1 MRILVVSQYF
11 WPESFRINDLVLG
24 LRDIGHDVN
33 VLTGKPNYPG
43 GVFPPGYK
51 SWGVVREKFQ
61 GVHVLRVPLVP
72 RGKGGSLS
80 LILNYLSFALMASLL
95 GPLLCRG
102 QYDAIIVFQPSPITV
117 GLPALLLKKIKKAPI
132 LFWVQDLW
140 PESLTATGAV
150 QSKLLVSLVGRLV
163 RFIYKGCDKVL
174 IQSEAFAKSI
184 QSFGV
189 DLDRLCY
196 LPNSAEGLYRPVF
209 VEKRAPERQQ
219 LPKGFL
225 VMFAGNIGVA
235 QDFNTILSAA
245 EKLKKYSDIHWVI
258 LGDGR
263 MLSWVKQQVLERK
276 LTCNFHLV
284 GRHPVEAMP
293 RYFSLAD
300 VLLVSLKSEPI
311 FALTIPAK
319 IQSYLASSKP
329 IVASL
334 DGEGARIVND
344 SGAGFTPGAENPEGL
359 ANAVLEMYRM
369 SVDKRQNMG
378 EMGRKYFELHFDRN
392 LLVKRLDGWLKE
404 VKG

>member
-33 VLTGKPNYPG
+33 VLTGKPNYPRG
-43 GVFPPGYK
+43 IVFPGYK
-51 SWGVVREKFQ
+51 SWGVGREEFQ
-61 GVHVLRVPLVP
+61 DVQVLRVPVVP
-72 RGKGGSLS
+72 RGKGGALC

-95 GPLLCRG
+95 GPILCRG

-140 PESLTATGAV
+140 PESLIATGAV
-150 QSKLLVSLVGRLV
+150 QSKLVISLVGRLV
-163 RFIYKGCDKVL
+163 RFIYKRCDKIL
-174 IQSEAFAKSI
+174 IQSQAFAKPI

-189 DLDRLCY
+189 ELDRLCY
-196 LPNSAEGLYRPVF
+196 LPNSAEGLYSPVL
-209 VEKRAPERQQ
+209 VDKGAPERQL

-235 QDFNTILSAA
+235 QDFNTILAAA
-245 EKLKKYSDIHWVI
+245 EKLKVYSDIHWVI

-263 MLSWVKQQVLERK
+263 MLSWVKEQVLERK
-276 LTCNFHLV
+276 LTGNFHLV

-344 SGAGFTPGAENPEGL
+344 SGAGFAPGAENPEGL
-359 ANAVLEMYRM
+359 ASAVMEMYRM
-369 SVDKRQNMG
+369 SVDERQRMG
-378 EMGRKYFELHFDRN
+378 ERGRKYFELHFERN
-392 LLVKRLDGWLKE
+392 LLLKRLDGWLEE
-404 VKG
+404 VK